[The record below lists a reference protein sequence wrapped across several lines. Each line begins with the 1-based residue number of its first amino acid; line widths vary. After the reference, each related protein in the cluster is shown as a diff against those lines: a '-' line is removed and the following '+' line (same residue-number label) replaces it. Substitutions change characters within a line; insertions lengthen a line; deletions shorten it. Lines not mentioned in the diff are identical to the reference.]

1 MTTQRN
7 IASKRKTITDG
18 TDNETFGD
26 GHKDSKPSAI
36 TGLFSDKSDV
46 YDVNEFGLLTQ
57 YHPPYPPHTYGPPP
71 KKKVASKKKVKP
83 KKKHQLY
90 VVPYWDDVAIG
101 PLIDPNDNNVLCG
114 RGGHINHHAGN
125 KQFLRII
132 CSKQWEY
139 LAQNTIKGKHLIAT
153 EIVCGI
159 RAMVPAGQFLKK
171 NNDTTTW
178 FDIGDAKAIKKK
190 LHRLFKKH

>member
-1 MTTQRN
+1 MITSATVAATVTATATATTTATATVATSTTPTTTKMVTAALNIDDDAARN
-7 IASKRKTITDG
+7 TASERKTITDG

-139 LAQNTIKGKHLIAT
+139 
-153 EIVCGI
+153 
-159 RAMVPAGQFLKK
+159 
-171 NNDTTTW
+171 
-178 FDIGDAKAIKKK
+178 
-190 LHRLFKKH
+190 